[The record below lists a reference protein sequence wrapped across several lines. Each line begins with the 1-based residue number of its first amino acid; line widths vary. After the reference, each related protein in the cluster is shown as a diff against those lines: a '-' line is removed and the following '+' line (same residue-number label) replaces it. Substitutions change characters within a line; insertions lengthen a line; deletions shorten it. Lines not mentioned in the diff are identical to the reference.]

1 MSVYNN
7 YQYYKYQY
15 EELRPCSKRYF
26 LRGANAAQVMKDLF
40 SILKAL
46 DGFIRAAYSNRA
58 KARSI
63 YYNNLNYYKK
73 FGGLYPD
80 HGAVS
85 YGTEVIDWLVEV
97 QSDIKDII
105 KEIKSHERW
114 KYYSE
119 LPVLI
124 GFLKES
130 FNC

>member
-7 YQYYKYQY
+7 YKYYKYQY

-26 LRGANAAQVMKDLF
+26 LRGANAAQVIKDLF

-46 DGFIRAAYSNRA
+46 DDFIRAAYSNRA
-58 KARSI
+58 KVRRI

-80 HGAVS
+80 HSAVS